1 MPCNHTLIDHRCI
14 FQLLEIHL
22 ALSSETVSILNY
34 LLQPKWVPGVKLN
47 CLKREEIH
55 VYLQLIHVA
64 IRQKP
69 TQHCKAIILQLKF
82 FLGKNMFPRIHL
94 MNHQAIREK
103 KSSTT
108 DWNSHR
114 TSSGPGATRWTWPQ
128 SRSSVHSFEVSIW
141 VFSMTP
147 DPWFKV
153 SAVMSRPRSRNG
165 DWCAPSIALGLGA
178 FLSWAAFSQS
188 P

>member
-1 MPCNHTLIDHRCI
+1 
-14 FQLLEIHL
+14 
-22 ALSSETVSILNY
+22 
-34 LLQPKWVPGVKLN
+34 
-47 CLKREEIH
+47 
-55 VYLQLIHVA
+55 
-64 IRQKP
+64 
-69 TQHCKAIILQLKF
+69 
-82 FLGKNMFPRIHL
+82 MFPRIHL

-114 TSSGPGATRWTWPQ
+114 TSGPGATRWTWPQ

-188 P
+188 PENLVLAVCSQKNFVLQVCPEGHLLRNVGQMKAGLVWIFFLNSKSFLVCSSPGLPLWLSW